1 MNESALRTDANPDL
15 CPDGRM
21 SLSTRDR
28 DGHLVVDL
36 ENDVP
41 HLLSAVNNT
50 LSRGASQVYLQ
61 RFDIGIVEWRVMS
74 ILAIEPRIQATQICD
89 IIKIDKGA
97 ASRALSRLDE
107 KSLVEHEVLAS
118 DPRKRTWWLSKSG
131 LALHDT
137 ILQLALGRERRLITG
152 IDPDDLEAFCSSSE
166 FSGDLRCFANEGSG
180 SVSV

>member
-1 MNESALRTDANPDL
+1 MDTNESDPRAEARADL
-15 CPDGRM
+15 CPDGRI
-21 SLSTRDR
+21 SRSTQDR

-36 ENDVP
+36 ENYVP

-50 LSRGASQVYLQ
+50 LSRGASQEYLD

-74 ILAIEPRIQATQICD
+74 MLAIEPRIQATQICE

-107 KSLVEHEVLAS
+107 KGLVEHEVLAS
-118 DPRKRTWWLSKSG
+118 DPRKRIWWLSKSG
-131 LALHDT
+131 LELHET

-152 IDPDDLEAFCSSSE
+152 IDPRDLEAF
-166 FSGDLRCFANEGSG
+166 LRAIRIMTRNVEAMR
-180 SVSV
+180 